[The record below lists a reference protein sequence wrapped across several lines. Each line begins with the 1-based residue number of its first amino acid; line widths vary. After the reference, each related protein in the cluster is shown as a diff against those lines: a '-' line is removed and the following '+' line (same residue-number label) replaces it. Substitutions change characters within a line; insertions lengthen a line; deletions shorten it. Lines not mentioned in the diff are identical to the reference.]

1 MGLAAASR
9 AAGPSVDPDFA
20 SVVLL
25 CNAQGTNGSTVL
37 TDSSSYAR
45 TSTAF
50 NQAQISTSG
59 PIFGVS
65 SALFDGT
72 GDKWTFPTSADFDF
86 GTGLFTVEGF
96 AIANVNNVRKELC
109 GTRNIQ
115 TLAQGIDVLMSATGK
130 LTFNGYLND
139 VAPYNLAGATTISTG
154 VVFHW
159 ACTFD
164 GTTLRVFLD
173 GVLDGSNT
181 PTPGIGASNGA
192 FNVGSTPVEGG
203 TRDWDGKQAGL
214 RITKGVCRYTATFT
228 PPTPAPWP
236 TSA

>member
-1 MGLAAASR
+1 MGATHQVVAANV
-9 AAGPSVDPDFA
+9 PVDRNFA

-72 GDKWTFPTSADFDF
+72 GDKWTFPNSADFDF
-86 GTGLFTVEGF
+86 GTGAFTIEGF
-96 AIANVNNVRKELC
+96 AIANVNNAQKRLC
-109 GTRNIQ
+109 GTRSVA
-115 TLAQGIDVLMSATGK
+115 TTTQGFDLYTSATGK
-130 LTFNGYLND
+130 LTFTGYLND
-139 VAPYNLAGATTISTG
+139 VAPYNLAGATTIPTG

-159 ACTFD
+159 AFTFD
-164 GTTLRVFLD
+164 GTTLRVFLS
-173 GVLDGSNT
+173 GSLDGSQT
-181 PTPGIGASNGA
+181 PTPGIGAAPGA

-214 RITKGVCRYTATFT
+214 RITKGVCRYTANFT
-228 PPTPAPWP
+228 PDYTPFPIVK
-236 TSA
+236 